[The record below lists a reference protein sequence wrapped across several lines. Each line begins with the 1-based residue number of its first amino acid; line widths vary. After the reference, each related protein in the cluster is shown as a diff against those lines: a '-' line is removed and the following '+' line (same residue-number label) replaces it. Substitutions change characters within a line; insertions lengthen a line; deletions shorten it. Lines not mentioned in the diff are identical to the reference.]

1 MFTISNEAEIYIA
14 ELFEEQGEKDL
25 ALKVEVEKVGTP
37 VANVT
42 FNFCRPKEMH
52 KKYEKFSY
60 KGFDVY
66 VAVTYID
73 ALKDSDVALK
83 TEGLTKKL
91 TITAPNA
98 KGDAPGKDSPLI
110 EKIQYTLLTE
120 ISPRLASHGGFA
132 ELIEITKKKEVV
144 LNFGG
149 GCQGCSSVAITLKDG
164 IEQELM
170 GLYPEITAILDVT
183 DHTNKEN
190 AYM

>member
-1 MFTISNEAEIYIA
+1 MFTISNEAEIFIA
-14 ELFEEQGEKDL
+14 ELFVEQGEKDL
-25 ALKVEVEKVGTP
+25 ALQVEIEKAGTP

-42 FNFCRPKEMH
+42 FGFCRPSDLHRKQ
-52 KKYEKFSY
+52 KKFSY
-60 KGFDVY
+60 KGFDAY
-66 VAVTYID
+66 VWASNFDY
-73 ALKDSDVALK
+73 LKDSDVALK
-83 TEGLTKKL
+83 VEGTSKKL

-132 ELIEITKKKEVV
+132 ELVEITKKKEVV

-183 DHTNKEN
+183 DHTDTTN

>member
-1 MFTISNEAEIYIA
+1 MFTISDEAEIYIA
-14 ELFEEQGEKDL
+14 ELFKEQGEKDL
-25 ALKVEVEKVGTP
+25 ALKVEVEKAGTP
-37 VANVT
+37 VAN
-42 FNFCRPKEMH
+42 FGFCRPSDLHRKQ
-52 KKYEKFSY
+52 KKFSY
-60 KGFDVY
+60 KGFD
-66 VAVTYID
+66 AYIWASNFD
-73 ALKDSDVALK
+73 YLKDSDVALK
-83 TEGLTKKL
+83 VEGTSKKL

-132 ELIEITKKKEVV
+132 ELVEITKKKEVV

-183 DHTNKEN
+183 DHTDTTN

>member
-1 MFTISNEAEIYIA
+1 MFTISDEAEIYIA

-42 FNFCRPKEMH
+42 FNFCRPKELH
-52 KKYEKFSY
+52 KKFTKFPY
-60 KGFDVY
+60 KGFD
-66 VAVTYID
+66 AYISVSYLGY
-73 ALKDSDVALK
+73 LKDSDVALK

-98 KGDAPGKDSPLI
+98 KGDAPKDDSPLL
-110 EKIQYTLLTE
+110 EKIQYTLITE
-120 ISPRLASHGGFA
+120 ISPRLASHGGFC
-132 ELIEITKKKEVV
+132 ELVEITKKKEVV

-164 IEQELM
+164 IERELM
-170 GLYPEITAILDVT
+170 GLYPEIVGILDVT
-183 DHTNKEN
+183 DHTNREN

>member
-14 ELFEEQGEKDL
+14 ELFADQGEKDL
-25 ALKVEVEKVGTP
+25 ALKVEIEKAGTP

-42 FNFCRPKEMH
+42 FGFVRPSDLHRKQ
-52 KKYEKFSY
+52 KKFSY
-60 KGFDVY
+60 KGFD
-66 VAVTYID
+66 AYIWASNFD
-73 ALKDSDVALK
+73 YLKDSDVALK
-83 TEGLTKKL
+83 VEGTSKKL

-98 KGDAPGKDSPLI
+98 KGDAPGKDSPLL

>member
-1 MFTISNEAEIYIA
+1 MFTISDEAEIYIA

-25 ALKVEVEKVGTP
+25 ALKVEIEKAGTP

-42 FNFCRPKEMH
+42 FGFCRPSDLHRKQ
-52 KKYEKFSY
+52 KKFSY
-60 KGFDVY
+60 KGFD
-66 VAVTYID
+66 AYIWASNFD
-73 ALKDSDVALK
+73 YLKDSDVALK
-83 TEGLTKKL
+83 SEGTSKKL
-91 TITAPNA
+91 TIKAPNA

>member
-1 MFTISNEAEIYIA
+1 MFTISEEAEIYIA
-14 ELFEEQGEKDL
+14 ELFADQGEKDL
-25 ALKVEVEKVGTP
+25 GLKVEVEKAGTP

-42 FNFCRPKEMH
+42 FNFCRPSELH
-52 KKYEKFSY
+52 KKYEKFPY
-60 KGFDVY
+60 IGFDVY

-73 ALKDSDVALK
+73 ALKDADVALK

-98 KGDAPGKDSPLI
+98 KGDAPSKDSPLKERI
-110 EKIQYTLLTE
+110 KYTIVTT
-120 ISPRLASHGGFA
+120 INPSLASHGGFC
-132 ELIEITKKKEVV
+132 ELIDVTEKNEVV

-164 IEQELM
+164 IEGQLKA
-170 GLYPEITAILDVT
+170 LYPEMAGILDYT
-183 DHTNKEN
+183 DHSDKSN

>member
-1 MFTISNEAEIYIA
+1 MFTISDEAEIFIA

-25 ALKVEVEKVGTP
+25 ALKVEIEKAGTP

-42 FNFCRPKEMH
+42 FGFVRSSDLHRKQ
-52 KKYEKFSY
+52 KKFSY
-60 KGFDVY
+60 KGFDAY
-66 VAVTYID
+66 VWASNFDY
-73 ALKDSDVALK
+73 LKDSDVALK
-83 TEGLTKKL
+83 VEGTSKKL

-132 ELIEITKKKEVV
+132 ELVEITKKKEVV

-183 DHTNKEN
+183 DHTDTTN

>member
-1 MFTISNEAEIYIA
+1 MFTISKEAEEYIA
-14 ELFEEQGEKDL
+14 DLFVEQGEKDL
-25 ALKVEVEKVGTP
+25 ALKVEIEKLGTP

-42 FNFCRPKEMH
+42 FNFCRTNEMH

-60 KGFDVY
+60 IGFDAY

-83 TEGLTKKL
+83 VEGTSKKL

-98 KGDAPGKDSPLI
+98 KGDAPGKDSPLL
-110 EKIQYTLLTE
+110 EKIQYTLITE

-132 ELIEITKKKEVV
+132 ELVEITKKKEVV

-164 IEQELM
+164 IERELM
-170 GLYPEITAILDVT
+170 ELYPEITAILDVT
-183 DHTNKEN
+183 DHTDKSN

>member
-1 MFTISNEAEIYIA
+1 MFTISDEAEIYIA
-14 ELFEEQGEKDL
+14 ELFKEQGEKDL
-25 ALKVEVEKVGTP
+25 ALKVEVEKAGTP

-42 FNFCRPKEMH
+42 FGFVRPSDLHRKQ
-52 KKYEKFSY
+52 KKFSY
-60 KGFDVY
+60 KGFDAY
-66 VAVTYID
+66 VWASNFDY
-73 ALKDSDVALK
+73 LKDSDVALK
-83 TEGLTKKL
+83 VEGTSKKL

-132 ELIEITKKKEVV
+132 ELVEITKKKEVV

>member
-1 MFTISNEAEIYIA
+1 MFTISNEAEAYIA
-14 ELFEEQGEKDL
+14 ELFVAQGEKNL

-42 FNFCRPKEMH
+42 FNFCRPDELH
-52 KKYEKFSY
+52 KKHQKFSY
-60 KGFDVY
+60 KGFDAY
-66 VAVTYID
+66 ISVTYIEY
-73 ALKDSDVALK
+73 LKNSDVALK
-83 TEGLTKKL
+83 IEGTTKKL

-98 KGDAPGKDSPLI
+98 KGDAPKDDSPLL
-110 EKIQYTLLTE
+110 EKIQYTLITE
-120 ISPRLASHGGFA
+120 ISPRLASHGGFC

-164 IEQELM
+164 IERELM
-170 GLYPEITAILDVT
+170 GLYPEIVRILDVT
-183 DHTNKEN
+183 DHTDKSN

>member
-1 MFTISNEAEIYIA
+1 MFTISKEAETYIA
-14 ELFEEQGEKDL
+14 DLFAEQSEELG
-25 ALKVEVEKVGTP
+25 LKVEVEKAGTP
-37 VANVT
+37 MANVT
-42 FNFCRPKEMH
+42 FNFCRPADMH
-52 KKYEKFSY
+52 KKYEKFPY

-66 VAVTYID
+66 VAVTYIEPLEG
-73 ALKDSDVALK
+73 ADVALK
-83 TEGLTKKL
+83 IDGTSKKL

-110 EKIQYTLLTE
+110 EKIQFTLLTE
-120 ISPRLASHGGFA
+120 ISPRLASHGGYA
-132 ELIEITKKKEVV
+132 ELVEITDKKEVV

-170 GLYPEITAILDVT
+170 GLYPEIIAILDVT
-183 DHTNKEN
+183 DHTNREN

>member
-1 MFTISNEAEIYIA
+1 MFTISEEAEQYIA
-14 ELFEEQGEKDL
+14 DLFKEQGEEL
-25 ALKVEVEKVGTP
+25 GLKVEVEMAGTP
-37 VANVT
+37 RANVT
-42 FNFCRPKEMH
+42 FNFCRPADMH
-52 KKYEKFSY
+52 KKYEKFPY

-66 VAVTYID
+66 VAVTYIEPLEG
-73 ALKDSDVALK
+73 ADVALK
-83 TEGLTKKL
+83 IDGTSKKL

-132 ELIEITKKKEVV
+132 ELVEITKKKEVV

-170 GLYPEITAILDVT
+170 GLYPEIIAILDVT
-183 DHTNKEN
+183 DHTNREN

>member
-1 MFTISNEAEIYIA
+1 MFTISKEAETYIA
-14 ELFEEQGEKDL
+14 DLFAEQSEELG
-25 ALKVEVEKVGTP
+25 LKVEVEKAGTP
-37 VANVT
+37 MANVT
-42 FNFCRPKEMH
+42 FNFCRPADMH
-52 KKYEKFSY
+52 KKYEKFPY

-66 VAVTYID
+66 VAVTYIEPLEG
-73 ALKDSDVALK
+73 ADVALK
-83 TEGLTKKL
+83 IDGTSKKL

-132 ELIEITKKKEVV
+132 ELVEITKKKEVV

-183 DHTNKEN
+183 DHTDTTN

>member
-1 MFTISNEAEIYIA
+1 MFTISDEAEIYIA

-25 ALKVEVEKVGTP
+25 ALKVEIEKAGTP

-42 FNFCRPKEMH
+42 FGFCRPSDLHRKQ
-52 KKYEKFSY
+52 KKFSY
-60 KGFDVY
+60 KGFD
-66 VAVTYID
+66 AYIWASNFD
-73 ALKDSDVALK
+73 YLKDSDVALK
-83 TEGLTKKL
+83 VEGTSKKL

-132 ELIEITKKKEVV
+132 ELVEITKKKEVV

>member
-1 MFTISNEAEIYIA
+1 MFTISKEAEEYIA
-14 ELFEEQGEKDL
+14 DLFVEQGEKDL
-25 ALKVEVEKVGTP
+25 ALKVEIEKAGTP

-42 FNFCRPKEMH
+42 FGFVRPKELH
-52 KKYEKFSY
+52 SKYEKFSY
-60 KGFDVY
+60 IGFDAY

-83 TEGLTKKL
+83 VEGTTKKL

-98 KGDAPGKDSPLI
+98 KGDAPGNDSPLL
-110 EKIQYTLLTE
+110 EKIQYTLITE

-132 ELIEITKKKEVV
+132 ELVEITKKKEVV

-164 IEQELM
+164 IERELM

-183 DHTNKEN
+183 DHTDKSN

>member
-14 ELFEEQGEKDL
+14 ELFKEQGEKDL

-42 FNFCRPKEMH
+42 FGFVRPSDLHRKQ
-52 KKYEKFSY
+52 KKFSY
-60 KGFDVY
+60 KGFD
-66 VAVTYID
+66 AYIWASNFD
-73 ALKDSDVALK
+73 YLKDSDVALK
-83 TEGLTKKL
+83 SEGLTKKL
-91 TITAPNA
+91 TIKAPNA

>member
-14 ELFEEQGEKDL
+14 DLFVEQDEKDL
-25 ALKVEVEKVGTP
+25 ALKVEIEKLGTP

-42 FNFCRPKEMH
+42 FGFVRPAELH
-52 KKYEKFSY
+52 NKYEKFSY
-60 KGFDVY
+60 IGFDAY
-66 VAVTYID
+66 VDVTYID

-83 TEGLTKKL
+83 VEGTSKKL

-98 KGDAPGKDSPLI
+98 KGDAPGNDSPLL

-183 DHTNKEN
+183 DHSDTTN

>member
-1 MFTISNEAEIYIA
+1 MFTISDEAEIYIA
-14 ELFEEQGEKDL
+14 ELFKEQGEKDL
-25 ALKVEVEKVGTP
+25 ALKVEVEKAGTP

-42 FNFCRPKEMH
+42 FGFARPSDLHRKQ
-52 KKYEKFSY
+52 KKFSY
-60 KGFDVY
+60 KGFDAY
-66 VAVTYID
+66 VWASNFDY
-73 ALKDSDVALK
+73 LKDSDVALK
-83 TEGLTKKL
+83 VEGTSKKL

>member
-1 MFTISNEAEIYIA
+1 MFTISDEAEIYIA

-25 ALKVEVEKVGTP
+25 ALKVEIEKAGTP

-42 FNFCRPKEMH
+42 FGFCRPSDLHRKQ
-52 KKYEKFSY
+52 KKFSY
-60 KGFDVY
+60 KGFD
-66 VAVTYID
+66 AYIWASNFD
-73 ALKDSDVALK
+73 YLKDSDVALK
-83 TEGLTKKL
+83 SEGTSKKL
-91 TITAPNA
+91 TIKAPNA

-183 DHTNKEN
+183 DHTNREN

>member
-14 ELFEEQGEKDL
+14 ELFKEQGEKDL

-42 FNFCRPKEMH
+42 FNFCRPKELH
-52 KKYEKFSY
+52 KKFTKFPY
-60 KGFDVY
+60 KGFD
-66 VAVTYID
+66 AYISVSYLGY
-73 ALKDSDVALK
+73 LKDSDVALK

-98 KGDAPGKDSPLI
+98 KGDAPKDDSPLL
-110 EKIQYTLLTE
+110 EKIQYTLITE
-120 ISPRLASHGGFA
+120 ISPRLASHGGFC
-132 ELIEITKKKEVV
+132 ELVEITKKKEVV

-164 IEQELM
+164 IERELM
-170 GLYPEITAILDVT
+170 GLYPEIVGILDVT
-183 DHTNKEN
+183 DHTNREN

>member
-1 MFTISNEAEIYIA
+1 MFTISKEAEKYIA
-14 ELFEEQGEKDL
+14 DLFKEQDEELG
-25 ALKVEVEKVGTP
+25 LKVEVEMVGTP
-37 VANVT
+37 MANVT
-42 FNFCRPKEMH
+42 FNFCRPSEMH
-52 KKYEKFSY
+52 KKYEKFPY

-66 VAVTYID
+66 VAVTYIEPLEG
-73 ALKDSDVALK
+73 ADVALK
-83 TEGLTKKL
+83 IDGTAKKL

-98 KGDAPGKDSPLI
+98 KGDAPENDAPLI
-110 EKIQYTLLTE
+110 EKIQYTLMTK

-164 IEQELM
+164 IERELI
-170 GLYPEITAILDVT
+170 GLYPEITAIVDVT
-183 DHTNKEN
+183 DHTNREN

>member
-25 ALKVEVEKVGTP
+25 ALKVEIEKAGTP

-42 FNFCRPKEMH
+42 FGFVRPSDLHRKQ
-52 KKYEKFSY
+52 KKFSY
-60 KGFDVY
+60 KGFD
-66 VAVTYID
+66 AYIWASNFD
-73 ALKDSDVALK
+73 YLKDSDVALK
-83 TEGLTKKL
+83 VEGTSKKL

>member
-1 MFTISNEAEIYIA
+1 MFTISKEAEIYIA
-14 ELFEEQGEKDL
+14 DLFEEQGEKDL
-25 ALKVEVEKVGTP
+25 ALKVEVEKAGTP

-42 FNFCRPKEMH
+42 FNFCRPSELH
-52 KKYEKFSY
+52 NKYEKFPY
-60 KGFDVY
+60 IGFDVY

-73 ALKDSDVALK
+73 ALKGADVALK

-98 KGDAPGKDSPLI
+98 KGDAPSKDSPLKERI
-110 EKIQYTLLTE
+110 KYTIVTTINPSLD
-120 ISPRLASHGGFA
+120 SHGGFC
-132 ELIEITKKKEVV
+132 ELIDVTEKNEVV

-164 IEQELM
+164 IEGQLKA
-170 GLYPEITAILDVT
+170 LYPEVAGILDYT
-183 DHTNKEN
+183 DHTDTSN